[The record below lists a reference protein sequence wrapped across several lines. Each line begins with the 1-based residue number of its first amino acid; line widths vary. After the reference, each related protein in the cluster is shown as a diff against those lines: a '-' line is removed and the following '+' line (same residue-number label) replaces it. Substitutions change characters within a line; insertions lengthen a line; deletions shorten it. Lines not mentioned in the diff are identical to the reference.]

1 MRDNSIKKMEK
12 EKCNVFVTKQEKMLL
27 DSYRQLSEL
36 DRETIDILISRLM
49 KHKQEAK
56 YKC

>member
-1 MRDNSIKKMEK
+1 MEK
-12 EKCNVFVTKQEKMLL
+12 EMYNVLVTKQEKIVL
-27 DSYRQLSEL
+27 DSYRQLSQL
-36 DRETIDILISRLM
+36 NRETIDILISRLM

>member
-1 MRDNSIKKMEK
+1 MEK